1 MEKYQYVF
9 GPVPSR
15 RLGNSLGVSPVP
27 HKVCNYSCVYCQL
40 GRTDRMTNR
49 REEYFPLDE
58 ILQEFRQALADEV
71 PFDVVTVVGEGEPTL
86 YSRLGELLK
95 GIKRFTEKP
104 VAVITNSALMSDPQ
118 VRSELMAADIIL
130 PSIDAAD
137 EQTFKKIDRPYGRLN
152 FTEITR
158 GLADFSH
165 AFQGQIWAEIML
177 VAGINDDVVSLQK
190 FREMLKEI
198 RYDRLYINAPVRPP
212 AEEDVCAPAP
222 ERIQKAAEL
231 LGGISIDMLTS
242 GGFYSDIPDDYEA
255 ILSIIRRH
263 PMNRFEIMGFL
274 KSRASGNAEGILERL
289 ANDKR
294 VETIDYKG
302 YTTFRMNSRGE

>member
-15 RLGNSLGVSPVP
+15 RLGNSLGVSPIP

-40 GRTDRMTNR
+40 GRTDKMTNR
-49 REEYFPLDE
+49 RDEYIPLKG
-58 ILQEFRQALADEV
+58 ILKEFRQALADGV

-86 YSRLGELLK
+86 YSRLGELIN
-95 GIKRFTEKP
+95 GIKQLTDKP
-104 VAVITNSALMSDPQ
+104 VAVITNSALMGDPQ
-118 VRSELMAADIIL
+118 VRAELMSADIIL

-137 EQTFKKIDRPYGRLN
+137 KQAFKEIDRPYGRLN
-152 FTEITR
+152 FAEIAQ

-165 AFQGQIWAEIML
+165 VFQGQIWVEIML
-177 VAGINDDVVSLQK
+177 VAGINDDDASLQK
-190 FREMLKEI
+190 FKDMLGAI
-198 RYDRLYINAPVRPP
+198 RYDRLYVNAPVRPP
-212 AEEDVCAPAP
+212 AEVDVRAPEP
-222 ERIQKAAEL
+222 ERIHKAAEL

-263 PMNRFEIMGFL
+263 PMNRFEILGFL
-274 KSRASGNAEGILERL
+274 ESRACQDADGLLQRL
-289 ANDKR
+289 AEDVR

-302 YTTFRMNSRGE
+302 FTTFRMKGRGE

>member
-40 GRTDRMTNR
+40 GRTDKMTNR

-58 ILQEFRQALADEV
+58 ILQEFQQALADEV
-71 PFDVVTVVGEGEPTL
+71 SFDVVTVVGEGEPTL
-86 YSRLGELLK
+86 YSRLGELLR
-95 GIKRFTEKP
+95 GIKRLTEKP
-104 VAVITNSALMSDPQ
+104 VAVITNSALMSDAQ

-137 EQTFKKIDRPYGRLN
+137 EQTFKNIDRPYGRLN
-152 FTEITR
+152 FNEITQ

-165 AFQGQIWAEIML
+165 TFQGQIWAEIML
-177 VAGINDDVVSLQK
+177 VAGINDDDASLHK
-190 FREMLKEI
+190 FKEMLKEI

-212 AEEDVCAPAP
+212 AEADVCAPAP
-222 ERIQKAAEL
+222 ERIRRAAEL

-242 GGFYSDIPDDYEA
+242 GGFYSDISDDYEA

-274 KSRASGNAEGILERL
+274 ESRASANAESMLERL
-289 ANDKR
+289 VNDKR
-294 VETIDYKG
+294 VEMIDYKG
-302 YTTFRMNSRGE
+302 FTTFRMNSRGE

>member
-40 GRTDRMTNR
+40 GRTDKMTNR
-49 REEYFPLDE
+49 RAEYFPPGD
-58 ILQEFRQALADEV
+58 ILKEFRQALADEV

-86 YSRLGELLK
+86 YSRLGELIKGLK
-95 GIKRFTEKP
+95 QCTDKP

-118 VRSELMAADIIL
+118 VRAELMAADIIL
-130 PSIDAAD
+130 PSVDAAD
-137 EQTFKKIDRPYGRLN
+137 EQTFKAIDRPHGRLD
-152 FTEITR
+152 FAAVTH
-158 GLADFSH
+158 GLAEFSH
-165 AFQGQIWAEIML
+165 AFAGQIWAEVML
-177 VAGINDDVVSLQK
+177 VAGVNDSDASLLK
-190 FREMLKEI
+190 LKEMLKGI

-212 AEEDVCAPAP
+212 AEAEVCAPAP
-222 ERIQKAAEL
+222 ERIRKAAEL

-242 GGFYSDIPDDYEA
+242 GGFHSDIPDDYEA

-263 PMNRFEIMGFL
+263 PMNRFEILGFL
-274 KSRASGNAEGILERL
+274 ESRGSEDAQGILGKLTE
-289 ANDKR
+289 DTR
-294 VETIDYKG
+294 VEKIDYKG
-302 YTTFRMNSRGE
+302 FTTFRMKGKEK